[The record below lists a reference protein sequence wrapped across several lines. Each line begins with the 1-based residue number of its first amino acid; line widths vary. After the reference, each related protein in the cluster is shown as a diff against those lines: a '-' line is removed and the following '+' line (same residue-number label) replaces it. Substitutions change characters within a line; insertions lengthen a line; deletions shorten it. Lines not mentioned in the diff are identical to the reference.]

1 MTGKTMSFRTKT
13 MTVAALAAGL
23 LAISACS
30 RSEPEGPMDDNA
42 LGLDQPMTNASG
54 DVAPVETPTTAPEPT
69 PDANAAAAMEPPPEA
84 PIKPDAQVLDDADA
98 TGMTARVTRDEAPA
112 RDDTTAPSDPAP
124 Q

>member
-1 MTGKTMSFRTKT
+1 MSFRTRT

-23 LAISACS
+23 LAVSACS

-42 LGLDQPMTNASG
+42 LGLDQPMTNG
-54 DVAPVETPTTAPEPT
+54 TDDIAPVETPSAIPEPT
-69 PDANAAAAMEPPPEA
+69 PDANAAAAIEPPPEA

-112 RDDTTAPSDPAP
+112 RDETAAPNDQAP

>member
-1 MTGKTMSFRTKT
+1 MSHRRTR

-23 LAISACS
+23 LALAGCS
-30 RSEPEGPMDDNA
+30 RSGPEQPLDDNA
-42 LGLDQPMTNASG
+42 LGLDEPMSNGT
-54 DVAPVETPTTAPEPT
+54 DEVVPLETPTAEPT
-69 PDANAAAAMEPPPEA
+69 PAPDANAAAAIEPPPEA

-112 RDDTTAPSDPAP
+112 QEPATNDQPP